1 MGSSSRFTRPCSTCG
16 RNLEIPIVHL
26 GREVACSHCG
36 ARFVA
41 SMTDDV
47 LTNGRDSQNLDDR
60 IDRLLAASATSSK
73 RFHCLKTENRESA
86 ASTSYEV

>member
-1 MGSSSRFTRPCSTCG
+1 MGSSIRFTRPCSTCG

-41 SMTDDV
+41 SMTDV
-47 LTNGRDSQNLDDR
+47 STNRRDSQNLEDR
-60 IDRLLAASATSSK
+60 IDRLLAVTTTSSK
-73 RFHCLKTENRESA
+73 RFFSLKTDNRESS
-86 ASTSYEV
+86 ASTTYEV